1 MKVPKIVIVSRR
13 ILLLAIIFALILQI
27 GLTLLVF
34 HCAHTPA
41 IDFVDPQSSIIVIDA
56 GHGGI
61 DGGTNRVNL
70 LEKEVNLAIAQKL
83 KSILEGKDYA
93 VIMTRNDDVSLDDL
107 NQSSS
112 SRHKRDLNA
121 RASIINSSNAQLFVS
136 IHVNSSSNSVA
147 DGSIVFY
154 SQKFK
159 QNETLAYCIQLA
171 LNDLTVDG
179 ERRTKYNPQIGD
191 YYLLNHSDIPGVI
204 IETAFISNAREKILL
219 ADDEFQTKLASA
231 IADGIEQYLNN
242 QKSLSSN
249 LANVQSKDYTIYI
262 Q

>member
-1 MKVPKIVIVSRR
+1 MKMPKIVVISRN
-13 ILLLAIIFALILQI
+13 ILLLAIISVLILQV
-27 GLTLLVF
+27 GLTLLLLHYVR
-34 HCAHTPA
+34 TPT
-41 IDFVDPQSSIIVIDA
+41 IEFVDPQSSIIVIDA

-83 KSILEGKDYA
+83 KSILEEKGYT

-107 NQSSS
+107 DQSSS

-121 RASIINSSNAQLFVS
+121 RVSIINSSNAQLFVS
-136 IHVNSSSNSVA
+136 IHVNSSNNSAA

-154 SQKFK
+154 SQKFE

-179 ERRTKYNPQIGD
+179 ERRTMHNPQKGD
-191 YYLLNHSDIPGVI
+191 YFLLNHSDIPGVI
-204 IETAFISNAREKILL
+204 VETAFISNAGEKILL
-219 ADDEFQTKLASA
+219 SEDEFHMQLASA
-231 IADGIEQYLNN
+231 MADGIEQYLNN
-242 QKSLSSN
+242 QKSLSSS
-249 LANVQSKDYTIYI
+249 LANNK
-262 Q
+262 